1 MPAAAVIPAP
11 VAYTN
16 IVAVKKLV
24 VRCRVEAVGQLL
36 NQKFKS
42 FGTPIRFRYFKGD
55 STVLQNLSSNSRQW
69 YVLAKAHSFE
79 SEVGAHPS
87 ECVRRGKSPAMQASS
102 SLRDIT
108 AKVIVNK
115 SV

>member
-36 NQKFKS
+36 IQS
-42 FGTPIRFRYFKGD
+42 VGLVSIRFRNLRGD
-55 STVLQNLSSNSRQW
+55 STVLQNLSSNSRQR
-69 YVLAKAHSFE
+69 YVLAKAH
-79 SEVGAHPS
+79 
-87 ECVRRGKSPAMQASS
+87 
-102 SLRDIT
+102 
-108 AKVIVNK
+108 
-115 SV
+115 

>member
-36 NQKFKS
+36 ISKCKAVRQI
-42 FGTPIRFRYFKGD
+42 IRFR
-55 STVLQNLSSNSRQW
+55 
-69 YVLAKAHSFE
+69 A
-79 SEVGAHPS
+79 
-87 ECVRRGKSPAMQASS
+87 
-102 SLRDIT
+102 
-108 AKVIVNK
+108 
-115 SV
+115 

>member
-36 NQKFKS
+36 KTKFKHDRQI
-42 FGTPIRFRYFKGD
+42 IRFRYFKGD

-79 SEVGAHPS
+79 SEVGAHQS
-87 ECVRRGKSPAMQASS
+87 ECVVRGKSPAMQASS

>member
-36 NQKFKS
+36 NPKCKS
-42 FGTPIRFRYFKGD
+42 FSNNQVPCLKGD

-79 SEVGAHPS
+79 SEVGAHQS
-87 ECVRRGKSPAMQASS
+87 ECVVRGKSPAMQASS